1 MQLCE
6 PSLQAPEYVRYVKVT
21 LLKTWWWRQ
30 RRELKML
37 VWLGSYARGWLKSL
51 NHSFMGPYILMN
63 QPMIG
68 NFRHSLQDFFSFAQG
83 QILYKKLIIESW
95 ERLKQHPPIIFTATN
110 WTVVQNSQLNA
121 RQDQMSHF
129 ITSIHKTEVE
139 VPFIQVQ
146 EQWRRSVYM
155 YTYTTNYV
163 STNAKS
169 HYISWINQP
178 FLTER

>member
-1 MQLCE
+1 MWKLLCSKHDDDDKEENSRCLCGWVLMQE
-6 PSLQAPEYVRYVKVT
+6 ADSKVWITHSWVHIFWWISPWSAT
-21 LLKTWWWRQ
+21 L
-30 RRELKML
+30 
-37 VWLGSYARGWLKSL
+37 G
-51 NHSFMGPYILMN
+51 
-63 QPMIG
+63 
-68 NFRHSLQDFFSFAQG
+68 
-83 QILYKKLIIESW
+83 ILYKTFFLLLKGRSFTRKLIIESW
-95 ERLKQHPPIIFTATN
+95 KKLKQHPPLIFTATN
-110 WTVVQNSQLNA
+110 WIVVQNSQLNA

-129 ITSIHKTEVE
+129 ITSIHITEVE

-155 YTYTTNYV
+155 YIYTTNYV